1 MVNNPHEDEDGE
13 WVQNNGQWTYLETDN
28 RTYRVSNVEM
38 TFTAD
43 TTTSPS
49 DVLESVA
56 QTVDAKNDDYGSA
69 IEKNAVIKRVLAADD
84 VVVRTDDDGTE
95 WVQLGDHDVA
105 DLEQQRLDGIFT
117 RLLDKVARLYTLS
130 FTEQTDSVGE
140 KRRDTVEDLLGYLAH
155 AAVDGID
162 WDD

>member
-1 MVNNPHEDEDGE
+1 MDWGREHTNVETEDG
-13 WVQNNGQWTYLETDN
+13 
-28 RTYRVSNVEM
+28 VERAEQI
-38 TFTAD
+38 AD
-43 TTTSPS
+43 EIEKWRAGGEGPA

-56 QTVDAKNDDYGSA
+56 QTVESKNDDYGSA
-69 IEKNAVIKRVLAADD
+69 IEKNAVIKRLLAADE

-105 DLEQQRLDGIFT
+105 DLQQQRLDGIFT
-117 RLLDKVARLYTLS
+117 RLLDKVSRLYTLS
-130 FTEQTDSVGE
+130 FTDQTDSVGE

>member
-1 MVNNPHEDEDGE
+1 MNWDREHVETECGAARAEQIAEQIDEWTTEAGE
-13 WVQNNGQWTYLETDN
+13 T
-28 RTYRVSNVEM
+28 
-38 TFTAD
+38 
-43 TTTSPS
+43 PS

-56 QTVDAKNDDYGSA
+56 QTVESKNDDYGSA
-69 IEKNAVIKRVLAADD
+69 IEKNAVIKRLLAADEI
-84 VVVRTDDDGTE
+84 VVRTDDDGTE

-105 DLEQQRLDGIFT
+105 DLQQQRLDGIFT
-117 RLLDKVARLYTLS
+117 RLLDKVSRLYTLS
-130 FTEQTDSVGE
+130 FTDQTDSVGE

>member
-1 MVNNPHEDEDGE
+1 MDWGREHTNVETEDGAE
-13 WVQNNGQWTYLETDN
+13 RAKQVAKWFVAKDSDE
-28 RTYRVSNVEM
+28 
-38 TFTAD
+38 
-43 TTTSPS
+43 PS
-49 DVLESVA
+49 DVLQSVA
-56 QTVDAKNDDYGSA
+56 QTVESKNDDYGSA
-69 IEKNAVIKRVLAADD
+69 IEKNAVIKKLLAADD

-105 DLEQQRLDGIFT
+105 DLQQQRLDGIFT
-117 RLLDKVARLYTLS
+117 RLLDKVSRLYTLS
-130 FTEQTDSVGE
+130 FTDQTDSVGE